1 MVRKVLLVVLGLMLL
16 IAACGGSSGTSA
28 TESTA
33 AIAKEDVPTDL
44 AQVAAFTCLS
54 LSGMTAATAGPAI
67 TKGIERVAPMGY
79 TALELRGAMRA
90 ECPDTMTPLEA
101 DAGIAGLF
109 ES

>member
-1 MVRKVLLVVLGLMLL
+1 MVRKVLLVVFGLMLL
-16 IAACGGSSGTSA
+16 TAACGGSSGTSA

-54 LSGMTAATAGPAI
+54 LSGMTAETAVRPI

-79 TALELRGAMRA
+79 TALELRGALRA
-90 ECPDTMTPLEA
+90 QCPDAITPLEA
-101 DAGIAGLF
+101 DAGIASLF
-109 ES
+109 EN

>member
-1 MVRKVLLVVLGLMLL
+1 MARNILVVVVGLMLL
-16 IAACGGSSGTSA
+16 VAACGGSSGTSA

-54 LSGMTAATAGPAI
+54 LSGTTAATALRPL
-67 TKGIERVAPMGY
+67 TKAIERVAPLGY

-90 ECPDTMTPLEA
+90 ECPDAMTPLEA
-101 DAGIAGLF
+101 DAAISALF
-109 ES
+109 GS